1 MGELRKRKISQEK
14 EDTISPVKNRNEDH
28 GIIKV
33 VKLNSVLTLLVGI
46 LIGR

>member
-1 MGELRKRKISQEK
+1 MGELRKRKFSQDKDEA
-14 EDTISPVKNRNEDH
+14 ISPIKNPNDDR

-46 LIGR
+46 LIGS